1 MANLAFTQGAVLT
14 KKTFTKE
21 QCLMMDLPKEFFTIQ
36 SMLTL
41 TGATG
46 ATFVIANGCQRAFNF
61 NPRWLALAI
70 AQVISIAGVLT
81 IGKGPADLFVGIVN
95 GFLIYC
101 TTLGATSMVGS
112 PPPEAASARGA
123 GAAPNRQDPT
133 TRRRFLTR
141 WF

>member
-1 MANLAFTQGAVLT
+1 M
-14 KKTFTKE
+14 E
-21 QCLMMDLPKEFFTIQ
+21 LPKEFFTIQ

-61 NPRWLALAI
+61 NPRWFALAV
-70 AQVISIAGVLT
+70 AQVISLVGVLT
-81 IGKGPADLFVGIVN
+81 VGKGAADFFVGIVN

-101 TTLGATSMVGS
+101 TTIGATSMVGS
-112 PPPEAASARGA
+112 PPPEAARPRGA
-123 GAAPNRQDPT
+123 AAAPHPQDSSL
-133 TRRRFLTR
+133 RRGFLTR